1 MKSLIHMRWSGVV
14 LLIVLVVGCFF
25 PVLGFEFVRWDDD
38 ITVTQN
44 PMIKEAWSWGLA
56 ASFFDAETAMRFKP
70 VHWFLMR
77 ALYDFDGMN
86 PAVWHIASLV
96 LHALAAVL
104 LFLVL
109 AKVFRL
115 CLLTVD
121 TAANARMAW
130 VGAAIWAIHPLRV
143 EPVAWITGSTYPLAA
158 VFLLFSF
165 LAYLNA
171 HSVVSRKLV
180 WLALAWL
187 CSVLAYGT
195 YPVSVT
201 YGLWLVVVDIAFLK
215 NLPIR
220 PFRWSEPEVRQWYV
234 KHALFLA
241 PALCAVGVTVWSRL
255 CMPSIFNAAP
265 SFDVATWHERVVA
278 AFATLAIFPLKLIW
292 PVYLTPNHPP
302 FSESVW
308 AEGLM
313 PGLALGA
320 VLVAVVFFWR
330 RKTNPGC
337 VWICVGFVGLS
348 LPCLGLTE
356 RPVWPVDRYSYILDV
371 LLIGVLVGSVG
382 ALIQRRPA
390 QPARMTFVVAGAL
403 AGMLVLGAA
412 TTRLLPAWRNTETL
426 FTHME
431 STPDFHQN
439 PVQAAHIY
447 KLWSYYY
454 AAANRP
460 SDAASKLTRAGEFYV
475 AAMKQALG
483 GGNYAGA
490 VKLAFSMEA
499 NLGVSPLVRRE
510 RGAWL
515 IKLGRKQEARSDL
528 QTALADMPE
537 DVRTRE
543 LLRDL
548 DALRS
553 DQDGH

>member
-1 MKSLIHMRWSGVV
+1 
-14 LLIVLVVGCFF
+14 VVGCFF

-44 PMIKEAWSWGLA
+44 PMMTEPWSWSLA

-70 VHWFLMR
+70 IHWLFMR
-77 ALYDFDGMN
+77 GLYEVDGLNPLIFHAAGLAL
-86 PAVWHIASLV
+86 HT
-96 LHALAAVL
+96 LAAVL

-109 AKVFRL
+109 SKVFRL
-115 CLLTVD
+115 CFSTGD
-121 TAANARMAW
+121 TTANERMAW
-130 VGAAIWAIHPLRV
+130 VGAAIWAIHPLHV
-143 EPVAWITGSTYPLAA
+143 EPVAWITGSTYPLASI
-158 VFLLFSF
+158 FLLLSF

-171 HSVVSRKLV
+171 HSSVNRKLG
-180 WLALAWL
+180 WLALAWA
-187 CSVLAYGT
+187 CAVMAYGT

-201 YGLWLVVVDIAFLK
+201 YGLWLVVVDFAFLK
-215 NLPIR
+215 NVPVR
-220 PFRWSEPEVRQWYV
+220 PLRWAEPETQRWWL
-234 KHALFLA
+234 KHSLFLA
-241 PALCAVGVTVWSRL
+241 PALCAVGVTVWGRL
-255 CMPSIFNAAP
+255 VSPSIFSAAP
-265 SFDVATWHERVVA
+265 SLNDATLHERSLSA
-278 AFATLAIFPLKLIW
+278 LASLSIFPLKIIW
-292 PVYLTPNHPP
+292 PAYLTPNHPP

-308 AEGLM
+308 AGGLM
-313 PGLALGA
+313 PGLALGT
-320 VLVAVVFFWR
+320 VLVAVVVFWR

-337 VWICVGFVGLS
+337 VWVCVGFVGLS

-356 RPVWPVDRYSYILDV
+356 RPVWPVDRYSYVLDM
-371 LLIGVLVGSVG
+371 LLIGVLVCSVG
-382 ALIQRRPA
+382 ALIQRREAHPA
-390 QPARMTFVVAGAL
+390 QVKFAVAGAV
-403 AGMLVLGAA
+403 ACILVLGVA
-412 TTRLLPAWRNTETL
+412 TTRLLPTWRNTETL

-431 STPDFHQN
+431 SAPDFHQN